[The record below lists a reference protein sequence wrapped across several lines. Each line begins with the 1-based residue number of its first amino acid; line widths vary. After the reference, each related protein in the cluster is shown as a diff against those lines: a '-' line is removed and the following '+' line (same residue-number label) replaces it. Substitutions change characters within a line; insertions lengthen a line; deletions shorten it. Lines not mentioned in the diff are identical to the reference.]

1 MATKQVSAVQF
12 RRAQSF
18 ASLISRASDLN
29 RLSQATV
36 WPLFDLLLRLWLA
49 QAFWISGVQK
59 LTNWETALYLAANE
73 YPVAW
78 MAPVTAAYVGVAIE
92 FLCPI
97 FLALGLATRF
107 AALPMLILSLV
118 IHIEYQQLNT
128 QIYWAVLLGWYV
140 VMGPGVLSL
149 DRLLGR
155 GLAGSALPL
164 AETINGLFAQI
175 THWLGPVYLLFLRLW
190 FALLLYASGQA
201 SPNDRQSLWTL
212 LDHQYLATIPAS
224 EPASWPSWLLT
235 LICPL
240 FLLIGLGTRL
250 WSLAAFLVVIVLLAS
265 GAYTGLPQ
273 VDLQYWLPLAGLLAL
288 NKPGVLTVDH
298 LFREWLRKRF
308 PRLEDLGPDA
318 LSDLPH
324 VVIVGAGFGG
334 VNAARALRHAACR
347 VTLIDRR
354 NYHLFQPL
362 LYQVATATL
371 SPADIAT
378 PIRELFRD
386 QANARVLLG
395 RVHGVDTESKE
406 VVIGDRRV
414 GYDYLVLA
422 TGARHS
428 YFGKDEEWEGVA
440 PGLKKIDDAT
450 DVRHRLLLAFERAES
465 AETVEEQRRLL
476 TFVIVGGG
484 PTGVELAGA
493 VAELAQHGMI
503 RDFRN
508 INPADARVV
517 LVQSGPRVL
526 PTFPESLSER
536 TRASLVDLGVEVM
549 TGCRVGHI
557 DGACV
562 RIGEDQIDCCTVFW
576 AAGVIASP
584 AAKWLDA
591 AHDRAGR
598 VKVEPDLSVAGHPNI
613 FAIGDT
619 AYSEAWDGQPV
630 PGLAPAAKQAGAHVA
645 EVIRACLEGQTAPKP
660 FRYRHAGSLATIGR
674 RAAVADFGWL
684 RLSGSLA
691 WWFWGV
697 VHVLFLSGMRNR
709 VSVMVEWFW
718 AYLTFRRS
726 TRLITSEA
734 RNPKTT

>member
-1 MATKQVSAVQF
+1 MATRQVTAVQFTAVQF

-18 ASLISRASDLN
+18 ASLIGHASDLN
-29 RLSQATV
+29 RLSQVTV

-49 QAFWISGVQK
+49 QVFWISGFQK
-59 LTNWETALYLAANE
+59 LTNWDTALYLAANE
-73 YPVAW
+73 YPVSW
-78 MAPVTAAYVGVAIE
+78 MQPVTAAYVGVAIE

-97 FLALGLATRF
+97 FLALGLGTRL

-118 IHIEYQQLNT
+118 IHIEYQALNT

-140 VMGPGVLSL
+140 VMGAGALSL
-149 DRLLGR
+149 DRHLGR
-155 GLAGSALPL
+155 GLTDSALPF
-164 AETINGLFAQI
+164 AVTISGLFEQV
-175 THWLGPVYLLFLRLW
+175 TRWFGPLYLLFLRLW
-190 FALLLYASGQA
+190 FALILFASGLS
-201 SPNDRQSLWTL
+201 SPSDRDAIWTL
-212 LDHQYLATIPAS
+212 FDYHYHLTIPAS
-224 EPASWPSWLLT
+224 DPAAWPSWLLT
-235 LICPL
+235 LLCPL
-240 FLLIGLGTRL
+240 FLLISLGTRL
-250 WSLAAFLVVIVLLAS
+250 WSLASFLVIAVLLMS
-265 GAYTGLPQ
+265 GAYAGLPRI
-273 VDLQYWLPLAGLLAL
+273 DLHYLLFLAGLLAL
-288 NKPGVLTVDH
+288 CKPGPFSLDH
-298 LFREWLRKRF
+298 LARKWLRQRF

-334 VNAARALRHAACR
+334 LNAARSLRHAACR

-395 RVHGVDTESKE
+395 RVSDVDTENKD
-406 VVIGDRRV
+406 VVIGERRV
-414 GYDYLVLA
+414 GYDYLILA

-450 DVRHRLLLAFERAES
+450 NIRHRLLLAFEKAEN
-465 AETVEEQRRLL
+465 RRLL

-508 INPADARVV
+508 IDPADARVV

-536 TRASLVDLGVEVM
+536 TRASLTDLGVEVM

-557 DGACV
+557 DGCCV
-562 RIGEDQIDCCTVFW
+562 RIGDEQVDCYTVFW

-584 AAKWLDA
+584 AARWLDA
-591 AHDRAGR
+591 EHDRAGR
-598 VKVEPDLSVAGHPNI
+598 VKVEPDLSVAGHPNV

-619 AYSEAWDGQPV
+619 ALSDAWDGEPV
-630 PGLAPAAKQAGAHVA
+630 PGLAPAAKQAGAHAA
-645 EVIRACLEGQTAPKP
+645 EVICARLEGQPPPKP

-674 RAAVADFGWL
+674 RSAVADFGWL
-684 RLSGSLA
+684 HLSGSLA
-691 WWFWGV
+691 WWFWGA

-718 AYLTFRRS
+718 AYLTFPS
-726 TRLITSEA
+726 PSA
-734 RNPKTT
+734 AAPA